1 MAFCLLA
8 ARPFPPLPPVHFHV
22 SFVQGL
28 VCGLA
33 IDHIPGPSTC
43 QVRALVFGDLLPLRG
58 QVFPSPPPL
67 HTLVPTLCSCDAP
80 QKIKKERKGEERRER
95 KRRKEGKEERKRR
108 KGKEGKEER
117 KGRKGK
123 GKKGERKRRGK
134 EGEEVVTKVSRVDMG
149 RA

>member
-1 MAFCLLA
+1 MCVFTSEAVCKTCTLTSGLYA
-8 ARPFPPLPPVHFHV
+8 LCPLCD
-22 SFVQGL
+22 QGYQK
-28 VCGLA
+28 
-33 IDHIPGPSTC
+33 S
-43 QVRALVFGDLLPLRG
+43 ALFR
-58 QVFPSPPPL
+58 
-67 HTLVPTLCSCDAP
+67 CCDAP

>member
-1 MAFCLLA
+1 MLLDSELLED
-8 ARPFPPLPPVHFHV
+8 RHFRVTGKKGGH
-22 SFVQGL
+22 
-28 VCGLA
+28 A
-33 IDHIPGPSTC
+33 K
-43 QVRALVFGDLLPLRG
+43 RALFR
-58 QVFPSPPPL
+58 
-67 HTLVPTLCSCDAP
+67 CCDAP

>member
-1 MAFCLLA
+1 M
-8 ARPFPPLPPVHFHV
+8 
-22 SFVQGL
+22 
-28 VCGLA
+28 
-33 IDHIPGPSTC
+33 
-43 QVRALVFGDLLPLRG
+43 
-58 QVFPSPPPL
+58 
-67 HTLVPTLCSCDAP
+67 TLYASAEGSNPTLLYTLLYIGNCVNSALFRCCDAP

-134 EGEEVVTKVSRVDMG
+134 EGEVVTKVSRVDMG

>member
-1 MAFCLLA
+1 MAPKTPAENGVVTHCPERVTTRHSTEEVPFA
-8 ARPFPPLPPVHFHV
+8 ALFR
-22 SFVQGL
+22 
-28 VCGLA
+28 C
-33 IDHIPGPSTC
+33 
-43 QVRALVFGDLLPLRG
+43 
-58 QVFPSPPPL
+58 
-67 HTLVPTLCSCDAP
+67 CDAP

>member
-1 MAFCLLA
+1 MLRCLNA
-8 ARPFPPLPPVHFHV
+8 DSRGADGRGRTRTTWNR
-22 SFVQGL
+22 SL
-28 VCGLA
+28 VRC
-33 IDHIPGPSTC
+33 
-43 QVRALVFGDLLPLRG
+43 
-58 QVFPSPPPL
+58 
-67 HTLVPTLCSCDAP
+67 CDAP

-117 KGRKGK
+117 KGRKGR

-134 EGEEVVTKVSRVDMG
+134 EGEEVVTKVSGVDMG

>member
-1 MAFCLLA
+1 MARDSNCLNGNLCGN
-8 ARPFPPLPPVHFHV
+8 ARYHEKK
-22 SFVQGL
+22 
-28 VCGLA
+28 
-33 IDHIPGPSTC
+33 
-43 QVRALVFGDLLPLRG
+43 RASCRRRG
-58 QVFPSPPPL
+58 KPALFR
-67 HTLVPTLCSCDAP
+67 CCDAP

>member
-1 MAFCLLA
+1 M
-8 ARPFPPLPPVHFHV
+8 
-22 SFVQGL
+22 
-28 VCGLA
+28 
-33 IDHIPGPSTC
+33 
-43 QVRALVFGDLLPLRG
+43 
-58 QVFPSPPPL
+58 
-67 HTLVPTLCSCDAP
+67 TLYASAEGSNPTLLYILYFTLDFENCVNSALFRCCDAP

>member
-1 MAFCLLA
+1 MEVWNFSKESEKNRRELGRTDICSKLWL
-8 ARPFPPLPPVHFHV
+8 
-22 SFVQGL
+22 QK
-28 VCGLA
+28 
-33 IDHIPGPSTC
+33 
-43 QVRALVFGDLLPLRG
+43 RALFR
-58 QVFPSPPPL
+58 
-67 HTLVPTLCSCDAP
+67 CCDAP

-117 KGRKGK
+117 KGRKGR

>member
-1 MAFCLLA
+1 MTVTLGKQTAP
-8 ARPFPPLPPVHFHV
+8 RK
-22 SFVQGL
+22 QK
-28 VCGLA
+28 
-33 IDHIPGPSTC
+33 T
-43 QVRALVFGDLLPLRG
+43 ALFR
-58 QVFPSPPPL
+58 
-67 HTLVPTLCSCDAP
+67 CCDAP

>member
-1 MAFCLLA
+1 MPVPPAKSHGPWSR
-8 ARPFPPLPPVHFHV
+8 ARREQRKRFKKV
-22 SFVQGL
+22 GK
-28 VCGLA
+28 
-33 IDHIPGPSTC
+33 T
-43 QVRALVFGDLLPLRG
+43 ALFR
-58 QVFPSPPPL
+58 
-67 HTLVPTLCSCDAP
+67 CCDAP

>member
-1 MAFCLLA
+1 MFKLVNLVQKPLQKKPDTKQN
-8 ARPFPPLPPVHFHV
+8 PFRLWEN
-22 SFVQGL
+22 S
-28 VCGLA
+28 
-33 IDHIPGPSTC
+33 
-43 QVRALVFGDLLPLRG
+43 ALFR
-58 QVFPSPPPL
+58 
-67 HTLVPTLCSCDAP
+67 CCDAP
-80 QKIKKERKGEERRER
+80 QKIKKERKGEERRPGER

>member
-1 MAFCLLA
+1 MPLVPFQSPII
-8 ARPFPPLPPVHFHV
+8 RPCCEFFLRPPYTIYN
-22 SFVQGL
+22 Q
-28 VCGLA
+28 
-33 IDHIPGPSTC
+33 
-43 QVRALVFGDLLPLRG
+43 DLLKLKKTALFR
-58 QVFPSPPPL
+58 
-67 HTLVPTLCSCDAP
+67 CCDAP